1 MMDGDRI
8 EEILRP
14 FLPFLSLFTQVFDSM
29 PLLSLTLSLSLPSFF
44 TLFQSILLYMKR
56 IKSMIRNLFIASIPA
71 FVGSA

>member
-29 PLLSLTLSLSLPSFF
+29 PLLSLSLPSFF